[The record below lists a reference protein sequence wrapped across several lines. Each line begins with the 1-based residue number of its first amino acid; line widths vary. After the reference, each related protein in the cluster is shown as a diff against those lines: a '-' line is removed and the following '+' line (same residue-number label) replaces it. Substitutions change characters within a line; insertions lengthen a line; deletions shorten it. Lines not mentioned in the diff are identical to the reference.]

1 MSLERGSFNKNKA
14 IMEKYKIYHITL
26 KVDKVVKLIERKLK
40 KSSLGIFKRRRFI
53 RALRKHLIRQLS
65 EDGVWDSKDTVEY
78 RRIFYPTA
86 GVFCTAM
93 MESKVNPSEMEYYL
107 SDLEHISIG
116 PNFGTIKYKKFPS
129 LIVYDELNLA
139 NKFSTLEM
147 EKKYNGKSK
156 MSSKDNKWYLQKNE
170 EPEMNDLFGIM
181 GIQRGENRLCEY
193 CKYYNMKKFSLAAS
207 TETNKDNINEYA
219 QIVNNN
225 EYLMPSPPP
234 NTIYDTPNT
243 DDGYIIINDNLEV
256 TEI

>member
-1 MSLERGSFNKNKA
+1 
-14 IMEKYKIYHITL
+14 MEKYKIYHITL

-53 RALRKHLIRQLS
+53 RSLRKHLIRQLS

-93 MESKVNPSEMEYYL
+93 MEGKVNPSEMEYYL

-139 NKFSTLEM
+139 NKFSALEM
-147 EKKYNGKSK
+147 EAKYNGKSK
-156 MSSKDNKWYLQKNE
+156 MSSKDNYRQIE
-170 EPEMNDLFGIM
+170 LFM
-181 GIQRGENRLCEY
+181 V
-193 CKYYNMKKFSLAAS
+193 S
-207 TETNKDNINEYA
+207 T
-219 QIVNNN
+219 
-225 EYLMPSPPP
+225 PPP
-234 NTIYDTPNT
+234 FTIE
-243 DDGYIIINDNLEV
+243 IILIRQ
-256 TEI
+256 TFRS